1 MTATLDLIISIVKT
15 PAILV
20 ALIAIL
26 GLVLQKKSFS
36 DVMTGGIKTFI
47 GFLVLSGGAG
57 IVSGALAPM
66 GKMFIHAFNVQGV
79 IPNNEAVVATVLV
92 TYGSSTALI
101 MLVSMIVNVLLAR
114 FTSFKYIYLSGH
126 VMIYMSAM
134 LAVIMSVAGF
144 STWPLIILGGIA
156 LGVADTLMP
165 ALVQPFIKEVT
176 HSDSVA
182 LAHTGDFGY
191 FVSGVVAKTFGNK
204 SKSTE
209 DLKIPKS
216 VSFLRDSTVSIT
228 LTMVV
233 IYVILA
239 IFAGP
244 AYVGKMSSGVNYI
257 VYSIIQAGTFAAGV
271 YVILAG
277 VRLILN
283 EIIPA
288 FKGISEKLVPNAKPA
303 LDCPII
309 FPYAPN
315 AVIVGFFS
323 SFVGG
328 VLSMII
334 MIMLHTVIVIPGV
347 VAHFMCG
354 ATSGVIGNAVG
365 GRRGAV
371 LGSFVQ
377 GIFISFLPLA
387 LIPVLGK
394 IGLGN
399 AMFSDSDFG
408 IVGSYVGWLGQAGG
422 TVAISIGIIA
432 ALILFILASVI
443 VSSHR
448 KANLNLNKEVG
459 KENA

>member
-1 MTATLDLIISIVKT
+1 MSSTLDLVISIVRT

-66 GKMFIHAFNVQGV
+66 GKMFVHAFNVQGV

-114 FTSFKYIYLSGH
+114 FTKFKYIYLSGH
-126 VMIYMSAM
+126 VMLYMSAM

-144 STWPLIILGGIA
+144 STWPLIIFGGLILGIA
-156 LGVADTLMP
+156 DTIMP
-165 ALVQPFIKEVT
+165 ALVQPFVKQVT
-176 HSDSVA
+176 KNDSVA

-191 FVSGVVAKTFGNK
+191 FISGVVAKTFGNK

-209 DLKIPKS
+209 DLNIPKS

-228 LTMVV
+228 LTMAV

-239 IFAGP
+239 IFAGSS
-244 AYVGKMSSGVNYI
+244 YVGRMSGGVNYI
-257 VYSIIQAGTFAAGV
+257 VYAIIQAGTFAGGV

-288 FKGISEKLVPNAKPA
+288 FKGISENLVPNAKPA

-323 SFVGG
+323 SFIGG
-328 VLSMII
+328 ILSMIV
-334 MIMLHTVIVIPGV
+334 MILLHTVIVIPGV
-347 VAHFMCG
+347 VAHFMSG

-365 GRRGAV
+365 GRRGAI
-371 LGSFVQ
+371 LGAFVQ
-377 GIFISFLPLA
+377 GIVISFLPLA

-394 IGLGN
+394 VGLGN

-408 IVGSYVGWLGQAGG
+408 IIGSYVGWLGQAGG
-422 TVAISIGIIA
+422 STAIAIGIIV
-432 ALILFILASVI
+432 ALILVVLVSMFIG
-443 VSSHR
+443 SHR

>member
-1 MTATLDLIISIVKT
+1 MQATLNLIISIVRT
-15 PAILV
+15 PAIIV
-20 ALIAIL
+20 GLIAVL
-26 GLVLQKKSFS
+26 GLALQHKSAPDIIS
-36 DVMTGGIKTFI
+36 GGIKTFI

-57 IVSGALAPM
+57 IVTGALAPM

-79 IPNNEAVVATVLV
+79 IPNNEAIVGTVLV
-92 TYGSSTALI
+92 QYGTETALI
-101 MLVSMIVNVLLAR
+101 MLVSMIVNVILAR
-114 FTSFKYIYLSGH
+114 FSHFKYIYLSGH
-126 VMIYMSAM
+126 VMIYMAAM
-134 LAVIMSVAGF
+134 LAVIMDVAGF
-144 STWPLIILGGIA
+144 SIVPEILLGGLM
-156 LGVADTLMP
+156 LGIADTVMP
-165 ALVQPFIKEVT
+165 ALLQPYMRKVT
-176 HSDSVA
+176 GSNSVA

-191 FVSGVVAKTFGNK
+191 WVSGLFAKLSHGDPK
-204 SKSTE
+204 KSTE
-209 DLKIPKS
+209 NLKIPKS
-216 VSFLRDSTVSIT
+216 VSFLRDSTVAIAIT
-228 LTMVV
+228 MGV

-239 IFAGP
+239 LFAGP
-244 AYVGKMSSGVNYI
+244 AYVDKMSGGVNF
-257 VYSIIQAGTFAAGV
+257 IIYALVEAGTFAGGV

-288 FKGISEKLVPNAKPA
+288 FKGISEKLVPNAVPA

-315 AVIVGFFS
+315 ATIVGFFS

-328 VLSMII
+328 IVSMFI
-334 MIMLHTVIVIPGV
+334 MILLHTTIVLPGV

-371 LGSFVQ
+371 IGSFVQ

-394 IGLGN
+394 LGFNN

-408 IVGSYVGWLGQAGG
+408 IVGSLVGWSGQIGG
-422 TVAISIGIIA
+422 VAMITTVIIA
-432 ALILFILASVI
+432 SLVLFIVASVI
-443 VSSHR
+443 ADKRTVAT
-448 KANLNLNKEVG
+448 KD
-459 KENA
+459 

>member
-1 MTATLDLIISIVKT
+1 MQSTLNVIISIVRT

-20 ALIAIL
+20 GLIAVL
-26 GLVLQKKSFS
+26 GLALQKKSGPDIIS
-36 DVMTGGIKTFI
+36 GGIKTFI
-47 GFLVLSGGAG
+47 GFLVLTGGAG
-57 IVSGALAPM
+57 IVTNALTPM

-92 TYGSSTALI
+92 KFGTATALI
-101 MLVSMIVNVLLAR
+101 MLVSMIINVLLAR
-114 FTSFKYIYLSGH
+114 FSHFKYIYLSGH
-126 VMIYMSAM
+126 VMLYMAAM
-134 LAVIMSVAGF
+134 IAVLMEVAGF
-144 STWPLIILGGIA
+144 ELIPEVLLGGLMLGIA
-156 LGVADTLMP
+156 NTAMP
-165 ALVQPFIKEVT
+165 ALLQPFMRQVT
-176 HSDSVA
+176 KSNTVA

-191 FVSGVVAKTFGNK
+191 WLAGVMAKLTGNK
-204 SKSTE
+204 NKSTE

-216 VSFLRDSTVSIT
+216 VSFLRDSTVAIT
-228 LTMVV
+228 ITMAV

-239 IFAGP
+239 IFAGSDF
-244 AYVGKMSSGVNYI
+244 VVKMSGDVNYI
-257 VYSIIQAGTFAAGV
+257 VYALIQAGTFAAGV
-271 YVILAG
+271 YVILTG

-288 FKGISEKLVPNAKPA
+288 FKGISQRLVPNAVPA

-315 AVIVGFFS
+315 ATIVGFFS

-328 VLSMII
+328 IVSMFI
-334 MIMLHTVIVIPGV
+334 MIALHTVIVIPGV

-365 GRRGAV
+365 GRRGAII
-371 LGSFVQ
+371 GSFVQ

-387 LIPVLGK
+387 LIPVLGQ

-408 IVGSYVGWLGQAGG
+408 IVGSIVGWSGHAGG
-422 TVAISIGIIA
+422 VMAITAAILISFVVFTIASIIA
-432 ALILFILASVI
+432 SKRAAVK
-443 VSSHR
+443 
-448 KANLNLNKEVG
+448 KAAK
-459 KENA
+459 